1 MACRKQTS
9 ALLHIALGTFAALTL
24 SGCALALRGT
34 QQTIKVD
41 AVSVDG
47 SAVGPVECRPL
58 GAGESTAPAIPN
70 RLLVRRSGDDLSIQ
84 CLAQGRLV
92 ATAKVI
98 SRSDMGLVSLVVGG
112 VLSATVDHVSG
123 AAYAYPE
130 WITLV
135 AGEDRV
141 YDRRESSDGP
151 YAGVPARPVEVASV
165 VRVATAPQASDALS
179 NYYRASY
186 KVTPEHLLRPG
197 ARPTGR
203 DTYGVEKLAATMNC
217 SATPRA
223 VLVERGGGYELH
235 RVRCTGGEELAFRC
249 EFGNCRVEPGVRS

>member
-1 MACRKQTS
+1 MKTAISLR
-9 ALLHIALGTFAALTL
+9 ALLALLMVLVL

-34 QQTIKVD
+34 RQNIQVD
-41 AVSVDG
+41 AVSADG
-47 SAVGPVECRPL
+47 KAIGPIECRPV
-58 GAGESTAPAIPN
+58 GAADAASPASPQK
-70 RLLVRRSGDDLSIQ
+70 LLVRRSGDDLSIE
-84 CLAQGRLV
+84 CLTQGKLV
-92 ATAKVI
+92 ATARVI

-112 VLSATVDHVSG
+112 VFSATVDHVSG

-165 VRVATAPQASDALS
+165 VRVAADPRVSDALT

-186 KVTPEHLLRPG
+186 RVTPEHLLRPG

-217 SATPRA
+217 SASPRA

-235 RVRCTGGEELAFRC
+235 RVRCTGGEELAIRC
-249 EFGNCRVEPGVRS
+249 EFGNCRVQPGARS